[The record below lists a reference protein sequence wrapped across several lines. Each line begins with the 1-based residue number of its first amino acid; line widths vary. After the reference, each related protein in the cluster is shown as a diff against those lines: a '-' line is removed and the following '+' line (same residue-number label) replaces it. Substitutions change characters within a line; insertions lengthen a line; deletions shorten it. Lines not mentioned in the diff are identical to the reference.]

1 MRYAWNLKPPRS
13 NWPTMVVFQIGISH
27 LQCFSTSVEV
37 ASWKFSPFFGR
48 PLHPPTFPGFRGRG
62 STVRTVNWASPKGLW
77 HSIKYWLVHRD
88 PYNALLSSNI
98 IPILLDSILSP
109 TARKANILR
118 HCSTDVG
125 HPSTLVIADPERQNW
140 TSFRQ
145 NFPDNLG
152 WSQPKQI
159 AKIATM
165 HWKMVKF
172 LHFGFSPILFA
183 ISNLIHRISNTL

>member
-1 MRYAWNLKPPRS
+1 MLEIW
-13 NWPTMVVFQIGISH
+13 SH
-27 LQCFSTSVEV
+27 LEAIDQLWWFFKSGYHIFSVSQRR
-37 ASWKFSPFFGR
+37 WKL
-48 PLHPPTFPGFRGRG
+48 PLGNSLRFLVDRFIHPPTFPGFPGRG

-98 IPILLDSILSP
+98 IQILLDRILSP
-109 TARKANILR
+109 TARKVNILG

-125 HPSTLVIADPERQNW
+125 HPSTLVIADPECQNW

-159 AKIATM
+159 AKIATI